1 VTADASAATF
11 RAAVIATLTPL
22 PETTP
27 LLLSGGTDSATV
39 LAGLLAL
46 GRRPDCYTF
55 RLGAHDTADVRVA
68 RSMAET
74 FGLRHTIVTIP
85 QDATTLLRDVRRV
98 LRIIGTPRKVSV
110 QCSHPFLYL
119 APALLADGHRAALTG
134 LGADDRY
141 GTTRQVAIVCRRG
154 DAAACTAARRAQATR
169 PDASDVAIMATCD
182 HLGLRLLPIFHD
194 ARLSELLLRMPYA
207 EIHRPVQKGIAL
219 RAFPEFWR
227 RGAWYRR
234 NASLQVASGLRAW
247 HDTLLRSP
255 VNRRGRRAVAALYRD
270 LLAEERGHV

>member
-1 VTADASAATF
+1 ADASAATF

-74 FGLRHTIVTIP
+74 FGLRHVVVTIP

-110 QCSHPFLYL
+110 QCSHPFLY
-119 APALLADGHRAALTG
+119 
-134 LGADDRY
+134 
-141 GTTRQVAIVCRRG
+141 
-154 DAAACTAARRAQATR
+154 
-169 PDASDVAIMATCD
+169 
-182 HLGLRLLPIFHD
+182 
-194 ARLSELLLRMPYA
+194 
-207 EIHRPVQKGIAL
+207 
-219 RAFPEFWR
+219 
-227 RGAWYRR
+227 
-234 NASLQVASGLRAW
+234 
-247 HDTLLRSP
+247 
-255 VNRRGRRAVAALYRD
+255 
-270 LLAEERGHV
+270 